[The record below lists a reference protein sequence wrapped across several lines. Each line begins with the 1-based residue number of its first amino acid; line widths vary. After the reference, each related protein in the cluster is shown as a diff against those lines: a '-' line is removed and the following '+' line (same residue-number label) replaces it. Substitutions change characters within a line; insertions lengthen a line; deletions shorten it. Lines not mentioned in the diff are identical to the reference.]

1 MKGSTHLA
9 IGAAIGA
16 AATVYYP
23 FHLSHGAVYMAVAA
37 FSAMAAD
44 LDGPGM
50 LSGKIDK
57 LSRPIRAF
65 ALWSGIVLV
74 LANAYGYVFEHWF
87 SFQFSSIA
95 VVLLLLG
102 LVASQGT
109 VRNALVSL
117 VGLGLLYAGVRTDQ
131 AWLMG
136 LGVFVAWVP
145 WLKHRGM
152 THTIWALLLW
162 GTIGWD
168 LEQELGVPGVTATAV
183 AGYASHLLADTLT
196 PNGVKWLYPLVK
208 KSFKFLPR

>member
-16 AATVYYP
+16 AAALYYP
-23 FHLSHGAVYMAVAA
+23 FQLSHGAVYLSVAA
-37 FSAMAAD
+37 FSALAAD

-50 LSGKIDK
+50 LSGKLDK
-57 LSRPIRAF
+57 LSRPIRGF
-65 ALWSGIVLV
+65 ALWAGVVLV
-74 LANAYGYVFEHWF
+74 LANAYGYAFEDWF
-87 SFQFSSIA
+87 SFPFSAVA

-117 VGLGLLYAGVRTDQ
+117 VGLGLLYAGARTDQ

-162 GTIGWD
+162 GTIGRG
-168 LEQELGVPGVTATAV
+168 LETELGIPGVTATAV

-196 PNGVKWLYPLVK
+196 PNGVKWLYPLYK
-208 KSFKFLPR
+208 KSFKFVSR

>member
-16 AATVYYP
+16 AAVVYFP
-23 FHLSHGAVYMAVAA
+23 FRLEHSAVYMSVAA
-37 FSAMAAD
+37 FSALAAD

-65 ALWSGIVLV
+65 ALWAGIALV
-74 LANAYGYVFEHWF
+74 LAGAYGYAFEDWF
-87 SFQFSSIA
+87 SFPYSSAA

-117 VGLGLLYAGVRTDQ
+117 VGLGLLYAGVRTSQ

-152 THTIWALLLW
+152 THTVWALLLW
-162 GTIGWD
+162 GMLGRG
-168 LEQELGVPGVTATAV
+168 LEHELGIPGVTATAV

-196 PNGVKWLYPLVK
+196 PNGVKWLYPLYK
-208 KSFKFLPR
+208 KSIKFLPR